1 MSGLFAV
8 GALSALLV
16 AGCTG
21 TSADSAPSSSSTSST
36 ASASDS
42 STAAP
47 APTTQAVDQPCP
59 YLDTEFVKGT
69 VGQHLSKVTVTTVT
83 PPTGPLPQCD
93 FARANGEVAVT
104 VSSATIKDAAEAM
117 SLALQFA
124 PDGNPVSAGEG
135 GSVLV
140 KKGGNETVLAAY
152 KGTALVYVTIN
163 QESSLEATEVATQA
177 LTAVPDGP

>member
-1 MSGLFAV
+1 MSGLFAI
-8 GALSALLV
+8 GALATLLV
-16 AGCTG
+16 AGCSG
-21 TSADSAPSSSSTSST
+21 TPAKSDSSSASPSTSST

-47 APTTQAVDQPCP
+47 APTTQAVEAACP

-69 VGQHLSKVTVTTVT
+69 IGQHLSKVTVTTVT
-83 PPTGPLPQCD
+83 PPTGPLPQCA
-93 FARANGEVAVT
+93 FARPNGEVAVT
-104 VSSATIKDAAEAM
+104 VSSTTVTDAAQAM

-152 KGTALVYVTIN
+152 KGTALLYVTIN
-163 QESSLEATEVATQA
+163 QESSLEATEIATQA
-177 LTAVPDGP
+177 LSTL